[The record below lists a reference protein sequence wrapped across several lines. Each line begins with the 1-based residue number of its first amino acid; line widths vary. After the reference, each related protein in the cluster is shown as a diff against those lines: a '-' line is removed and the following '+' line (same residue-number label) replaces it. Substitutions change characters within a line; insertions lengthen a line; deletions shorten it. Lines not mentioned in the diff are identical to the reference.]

1 MKKDDSTA
9 NKLCFIEQWHDT
21 LCSPAPEKVL
31 IQPHDRD
38 IVYRLV
44 DTALEI
50 LLGQAKSSMIYNPEA
65 PGYIIDEESVR
76 VYGRAAVK
84 SEVQKELNLERT
96 DLQMKEILLTLCKY
110 RSTKRDRVDYILIQE
125 LHKEELQWVDYSA
138 DQITVKMRLSE
149 EIFSLLLEDTISVLK
164 HMYMTP
170 SF

>member
-1 MKKDDSTA
+1 MNMQCVGLLLVVFFWTIVYVIVLYDFQTVMKKDDSTA

-76 VYGRAAVK
+76 VYGRVRVC
-84 SEVQKELNLERT
+84 VQ
-96 DLQMKEILLTLCKY
+96 LLDDCKPGWIH
-110 RSTKRDRVDYILIQE
+110 RSRC
-125 LHKEELQWVDYSA
+125 
-138 DQITVKMRLSE
+138 
-149 EIFSLLLEDTISVLK
+149 
-164 HMYMTP
+164 
-170 SF
+170 

>member
-1 MKKDDSTA
+1 
-9 NKLCFIEQWHDT
+9 
-21 LCSPAPEKVL
+21 
-31 IQPHDRD
+31 
-38 IVYRLV
+38 
-44 DTALEI
+44 
-50 LLGQAKSSMIYNPEA
+50 MIYNPEA

-76 VYGRAAVK
+76 VYGRIMHQLTSEILHGVLTNHFGITRSMWQTKNILSSLLSSRIFLTDLKAAVK

-138 DQITVKMRLSE
+138 DQITVKMKLSE